1 MTAIPTFGNEIKNT
15 EFTLKDG
22 VVFVNHGSYGVVPK
36 RVQQAQDR
44 QDNNNNI
51 YFKLNTF
58 MDYVTGEQTY
68 DNTRKVK
75 QKA

>member
-44 QDNNNNI
+44 
-51 YFKLNTF
+51 
-58 MDYVTGEQTY
+58 
-68 DNTRKVK
+68 
-75 QKA
+75 